1 MPRFSFFISHS
12 KEPVTEDSRIW
23 REPLPLR
30 LDTLIKHDE
39 DGDGNGESV
48 SHAAYFRAAQTFL
61 EANSFAV
68 ITRAVSRQLNRDVK
82 APDIGEIRV
91 RLEKHGEF
99 YHPSRIETVVY
110 QQQLTFVLNVAVSE
124 TGRRFIEAEFHLLNR
139 LNTEQPL
146 RYLPQAYGFG
156 WTAGSNGQNFAMFLG
171 QWFDG
176 YHEFHISIDPIDKTP
191 KIMVWDDA
199 RDRFFLSVEQTQTL
213 YARVSKILT
222 AYYNLASFEQIFSWH
237 HAAGDFIVK
246 IENEKLELRLVTVR
260 RYAAI
265 FEKQKNIRAAPVDP
279 QQILQA
285 LLIFFLRLSIHMRL
299 DRLDGI
305 GEMVWS
311 DSIAVEATLIGF
323 LEALSMKPD
332 VPSLPDSPLAC
343 FIAYLASCTEEDL
356 IDLTAAIV
364 NRFNPQMPGLT
375 VVQKNMRRHAE
386 TLYTSFQQILSM
398 Y

>member
-1 MPRFSFFISHS
+1 M
-12 KEPVTEDSRIW
+12 
-23 REPLPLR
+23 
-30 LDTLIKHDE
+30 
-39 DGDGNGESV
+39 
-48 SHAAYFRAAQTFL
+48 
-61 EANSFAV
+61 
-68 ITRAVSRQLNRDVK
+68 
-82 APDIGEIRV
+82 
-91 RLEKHGEF
+91 
-99 YHPSRIETVVY
+99 
-110 QQQLTFVLNVAVSE
+110 
-124 TGRRFIEAEFHLLNR
+124 
-139 LNTEQPL
+139 
-146 RYLPQAYGFG
+146 
-156 WTAGSNGQNFAMFLG
+156 
-171 QWFDG
+171 
-176 YHEFHISIDPIDKTP
+176 
-191 KIMVWDDA
+191 
-199 RDRFFLSVEQTQTL
+199 
-213 YARVSKILT
+213 
-222 AYYNLASFEQIFSWH
+222 
-237 HAAGDFIVK
+237 
-246 IENEKLELRLVTVR
+246 ELRLVTVR